1 MECGEALGEFAPT
14 QTITYS
20 IGKAFQEGILDA
32 GEVLKEN
39 NYHKLINFKGEDIS
53 VDYYVKKNEEV

>member
-1 MECGEALGEFAPT
+1 MECGEVLGEFSPS

-20 IGKAFQEGILDA
+20 VGKAFQETILDA
-32 GEVLKEN
+32 NEVLKEN